1 MEKRETVGNQEIQP
15 TKIAINW
22 YSSKEAI
29 AKIIRKFAEEANL
42 GFKLNLTP
50 GQIEGFIYDLG
61 HPGRGYE
68 NFPPS
73 IEVPM
78 EKQEISIANLL
89 EAIKKA
95 SNENHLNIK
104 PKVNSDLEN
113 LEKQAEKE
121 KTQAIIEESTS
132 NNQGVSLKNLELK

>member
-15 TKIAINW
+15 TKLAINW
-22 YSSKEAI
+22 YSSKEVI
-29 AKIIRKFAEEANL
+29 AEIIRKFAEEANL

-68 NFPPS
+68 NFPKN
-73 IEVPM
+73 IKVPM
-78 EKQEISIANLL
+78 EGQEISIANLL

-95 SNENHLNIK
+95 INENHLKIK
-104 PKVNSDLEN
+104 PQVNSDLEN
-113 LEKQAEKE
+113 LEKQAKKE
-121 KTQAIIEESTS
+121 KTQVPINKI
-132 NNQGVSLKNLELK
+132 NQ